1 MELLIQIKQN
11 YGKEAI
17 YPACEK
23 SRMFADL
30 IGAKTLT
37 RANIEAIKALGYSFK
52 VVQQDL

>member
-1 MELLIQIKQN
+1 MQLTIQIKKN

-37 RANIEAIKALGYSFK
+37 RANIETIKALGYSFS
-52 VVQQDL
+52 VAQQSL